1 MSHFT
6 TIKTKIID
14 KEYLKKALDDLGYA
28 YEEGK
33 LKCRGFAGQQTDV
46 EIRIKPKEGFD
57 FGFKKEGNVYV
68 LVGDWWG
75 IKDIDKDEFIDK
87 LTQRYAYCVVKNQLT
102 SKDFTF
108 IEEKVDEKG
117 TIEIK
122 VRRVV

>member
-14 KEYLKKALDDLGYA
+14 KEYLKKALNELGYS

-33 LKCRGFAGQQTDV
+33 FKCSGFGGQETEV
-46 EIRIKPKEGFD
+46 EIKVKQKEGYD
-57 FGFKKEGNVYV
+57 FGFRKEGQVYV

-75 IKDIDKDEFIDK
+75 IKDIDKDEFVNQ
-87 LTQRYAYCVVKNQLT
+87 LTQLYAYHLVKNQLV
-102 SKDFTF
+102 SKDFTLV
-108 IEEKVDEKG
+108 EEKVDEKG

-122 VRRVV
+122 VRRMV